1 MKVIK
6 KINNNVAICL
16 DANENELVAF
26 GKGIGFPKIPYEL
39 TDLSKIS
46 MTFYQIDFHYYKLLS
61 EIPSEILDISIEAV
75 RIAQQQLK
83 NFLNP
88 NMVFSLADH
97 IHFAI
102 TRVQKLKNMKLVFSY
117 DVEHFY
123 PQETEL
129 GKFVVKLIQ
138 KRLHITLPD
147 SEITNI
153 AMHFV
158 NGQME
163 NEVSSTEQS
172 TEDLIEVI
180 SQKIE
185 DTFQME
191 LNRNEFNYNRLV
203 MHLRY
208 YIIRLQEEE
217 QFMDSNEMLFQTM
230 KENMPKVYHCAAEIA
245 KLIQQSV
252 GKNSTDDELLYL
264 MIHINRVIKNT
275 Q

>member
-1 MKVIK
+1 
-6 KINNNVAICL
+6 
-16 DANENELVAF
+16 
-26 GKGIGFPKIPYEL
+26 
-39 TDLSKIS
+39 
-46 MTFYQIDFHYYKLLS
+46 
-61 EIPSEILDISIEAV
+61 
-75 RIAQQQLK
+75 
-83 NFLNP
+83 
-88 NMVFSLADH
+88 
-97 IHFAI
+97 
-102 TRVQKLKNMKLVFSY
+102 
-117 DVEHFY
+117 
-123 PQETEL
+123 
-129 GKFVVKLIQ
+129 
-138 KRLHITLPD
+138 
-147 SEITNI
+147 I

-252 GKNSTDDELLYL
+252 GKNSTDDELL
-264 MIHINRVIKNT
+264 
-275 Q
+275 